1 MAVHKCGWC
10 GNTTHMTV
18 FGSGQ
23 IRNGGQKRYFIET
36 AFQCDTCLRLSVGSA
51 ERDGHPGNPD
61 NATLV
66 KYWAI
71 DDPDTWAPSYV
82 EGQSFS
88 DVPAHIAD
96 AAGEAHKSRS
106 INNLKSSILMARTVI
121 EAVAK
126 HKGITS
132 GSLYNKIDALATQGV
147 IQDFTKQTAHA
158 IRTFGNDMAHG
169 DIELAVDVVDAEMVL
184 EFMDA
189 LLSEV
194 FQNPAKLA
202 ALQARVAA
210 RAGNSNP

>member
-1 MAVHKCGWC
+1 
-10 GNTTHMTV
+10 MTV
-18 FGSGQ
+18 FGPG
-23 IRNGGQKRYFIET
+23 RVTEGRYPNSYVTET
-36 AFQCDTCLRLSVGSA
+36 PFQCDQCLRLSVGSA
-51 ERDGHPGNPD
+51 DLNTTPSHNAVDGMTTFWTANDPLIWHP
-61 NATLV
+61 T
-66 KYWAI
+66 
-71 DDPDTWAPSYV
+71 YV
-82 EGQSFS
+82 EGQEFS
-88 DVPAHIAD
+88 DVPAHIAE

-126 HKGITS
+126 DKGVTS
-132 GSLYNKIDALATQGV
+132 GSLFSKIDALAAQGI

-210 RAGNSNP
+210 RAAASNP